1 MRFILIRRLYKAK
14 KMLVETDESVTDA
27 GYDCGYTDAA
37 YFIRQSEAMRESAP
51 EPPKSVAQTD
61 GFRQF
66 SLIFLK

>member
-27 GYDCGYTDAA
+27 GYDCGYTDTA

-51 EPPKSVAQTD
+51 EYTEKRCANRRLPA
-61 GFRQF
+61 
-66 SLIFLK
+66 I